1 MSTYQS
7 RFVFYSSITLLIK
20 ILSSWT
26 LCLLILSFCCIKIS
40 DIESRISALTNA
52 GLNIAPCGRLTR
64 KRNQKQR
71 NQVSLSLTPS
81 AGIPHDLENAEDKT
95 PVASQRR
102 TDACVPFVGTNH
114 RHIEAAEEE
123 AARSTS
129 ERYAYIRPQ
138 SHPRIKP
145 GSFT

>member
-1 MSTYQS
+1 MSIYQS
-7 RFVFYSSITLLIK
+7 KFVFYRFITLLIK

-26 LCLLILSFCCIKIS
+26 LCLLILSFSCIKIS

-71 NQVSLSLTPS
+71 NQVSLSLPPS

-95 PVASQRR
+95 PVASRR
-102 TDACVPFVGTNH
+102 SADACVLFVGTNH
-114 RHIEAAEEE
+114 RHVEASEEE
-123 AARSTS
+123 TACSTG

-145 GSFT
+145 DSFT